1 MEENIK
7 QEIPE
12 SAEPKQAPAEPK
24 KEKKEAE
31 FSVAWHLKV
40 LAVIYVLLAVFYVIL
55 KIVLK

>member
-1 MEENIK
+1 MEDYVK
-7 QEIPE
+7 QEAAA
-12 SAEPKQAPAEPK
+12 SAQNKPAEPK

-31 FSVAWHLKV
+31 FSAAWHLKV

>member
-1 MEENIK
+1 MEDNVK
-7 QEIPE
+7 QEAAA
-12 SAEPKQAPAEPK
+12 SAQNKPAEPK

-31 FSVAWHLKV
+31 FSAAWHLKV

>member
-1 MEENIK
+1 MEDNIK
-7 QEIPE
+7 QEVPAP
-12 SAEPKQAPAEPK
+12 AEPKQAPVEPK

-40 LAVIYVLLAVFYVIL
+40 LAVIYVLLAVFYIIL